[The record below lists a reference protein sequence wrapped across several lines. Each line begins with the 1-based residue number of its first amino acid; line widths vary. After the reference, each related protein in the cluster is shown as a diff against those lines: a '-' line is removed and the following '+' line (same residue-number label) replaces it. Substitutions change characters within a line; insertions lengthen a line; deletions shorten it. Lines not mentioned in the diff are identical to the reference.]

1 MPEFQPKECPETMFM
16 ILDIDTL
23 VIPNLINEVIVKII
37 PLLGVTVEYN
47 CLENSTQVVLNPA
60 VNWNTEPAF
69 LGVNKFM
76 R

>member
-1 MPEFQPKECPETMFM
+1 MFM

-37 PLLGVTVEYN
+37 PFLGVTVEYN
-47 CLENSTQVVLNPA
+47 CLENSTQVVLNLA

-69 LGVNKFM
+69 LGVNEFM